1 LRASELTNLTN
12 ILALLQWDQ
21 EVMMPTGGAAGR
33 AAQFS
38 ALSTIVHR
46 KICDPDL
53 VRFVSSEARSRISSI
68 VFIVFL

>member
-1 LRASELTNLTN
+1 MKTIEEMRLRASELTNLTN

-53 VRFVSSEARSRISSI
+53 GKLLHELAGG
-68 VFIVFL
+68 LD

>member
-1 LRASELTNLTN
+1 METIEEIRLRASELTNLTN

-46 KICDPDL
+46 
-53 VRFVSSEARSRISSI
+53 
-68 VFIVFL
+68 